1 MQTADTGSLSLDAY
15 VQSRQ
20 IGEAVVT
27 IICEAYAPWAPQLRA
42 PEVEWRR
49 AMPEADADGAIP
61 LDFLM
66 ACIRIGESII
76 LVDPGFEEP
85 SSPWER
91 QRAIGWKGLKRSPGL
106 YAWLSASGIA
116 PDQITHVLIT
126 HTHHDHY
133 AGVASEGADGRYTPR
148 FPRARHLMGRRDWED
163 DPERQQPG
171 SELSLR
177 LGAVERAGLL
187 ELVDTE
193 TEVVSGI
200 TLLPAPGET
209 PGHCIV
215 RVRSQGASFYYLS
228 DLFHHTCE
236 IEHPDWVSPGR
247 DQAAMRRS
255 RDRLFAATIAE
266 DATLV
271 YAHHP
276 FPGWGRIRPAGGGY
290 GWEAEKR

>member
-1 MQTADTGSLSLDAY
+1 MRPTRSGNLALDAY

-20 IGEAVVT
+20 IGEATVT
-27 IICEAYAPWAPQLRA
+27 ILCEAEAPWAPQLQVS
-42 PEVEWRR
+42 EDQWRR
-49 AMPEADADGAIP
+49 AMPEADPDGAIP

-66 ACIRIGESII
+66 ACIRVGTAIVLI
-76 LVDPGFEEP
+76 DPGFEEP

-91 QRAIGWKGLKRSPGL
+91 QRAAGWKGLKRTPGL
-106 YAWLSASGIA
+106 YAWLTASGIR
-116 PDQITHVLIT
+116 PEQVTHILIT

-133 AGVASEGADGRYTPR
+133 AGVARMGAEGQYMLR
-148 FPRARHLMGRRDWED
+148 FPQARYMMGRQDWEENA
-163 DPERQQPG
+163 ERHQPN

-177 LGAVERAGLL
+177 LGAVEQAGLL

-193 TEVVSGI
+193 TKILPEI
-200 TLLPAPGET
+200 TMVPAPGET

-215 RVRSQGASFYYLS
+215 RVQSQDASFYYLS

-236 IEHPDWVSPGR
+236 VEHPDWVSPGR
-247 DQAAMRRS
+247 DRTAMRRS
-255 RDRLFAATIAE
+255 RERLCAAAVAE

-276 FPGWGRIRPAGGGY
+276 FPGWGHIRPKGDGY
-290 GWEAEKR
+290 VWEKDF